1 MAKRAREG
9 PANATTG
16 RRASPAP
23 PRPQPA
29 ADAPRRPS
37 VAAFEKR
44 LGHRFRDR
52 SRLEAAWVHRSAAN
66 ERKLTGNYERLEFLG
81 DAVLGLLSA
90 EWLFRRFPDL
100 PEGDLA
106 KLKSTLVSA
115 GALAGYGRAL
125 GLGAHLVLGQGEE
138 RSGGRDKTSLLAD
151 SLEAVM
157 AAVYLDGGLRAA
169 RKVVDGF
176 LRAATEGLDLAASD
190 AKSELQER
198 IQAGGHEAPTYRV
211 IAESGPDHA
220 KVFTVEVL
228 IGGEVAGRG
237 TGRSK
242 KAAELDAALGALR
255 EGTFEDARTGA
266 P

>member
-1 MAKRAREG
+1 MA
-9 PANATTG
+9 
-16 RRASPAP
+16 RRASA
-23 PRPQPA
+23 RSTSSV
-29 ADAPRRPS
+29 ADRGAGSGARRRRPS
-37 VAAFEKR
+37 IAAFEKR
-44 LGHRFRDR
+44 LGHAFRDR

-66 ERKLTGNYERLEFLG
+66 ERKLAGNYERLEFLG
-81 DAVLGLLSA
+81 DAVLGLLAA

-106 KLKSTLVSA
+106 RLKSTLVSA
-115 GALAGYGRAL
+115 GALARYARQL

-169 RKVVDGF
+169 RKVVGGF
-176 LRAATEGLDLAASD
+176 LRAATEGLDLATSD

-198 IQAGGHEAPTYRV
+198 IQALGVEAPTYRV
-211 IAESGPDHA
+211 VAESGPDHA
-220 KVFTVEVL
+220 KVFAVEVV
-228 IGGEVAGRG
+228 IGGEVAGSG

-242 KAAELDAALGALR
+242 TAAELDAARRALGARTR
-255 EGTFEDARTGA
+255 EGADAPARA
-266 P
+266 QESAV